1 MNPQKQGTAKVSLI
15 DLVNSRSAIKP
26 GNIGKILA
34 KYGIYIAFG
43 ILFIILSI
51 TSESFLTATNMI
63 NILRQVSIIG
73 IVAIGMS
80 FVIITGGID
89 LSVGSIMALSAVVAA
104 SFAQADNSYSIFIPI
119 IAGIT
124 VGLACGMIN
133 GVLVAKWKV
142 APFIA
147 TLGMMTAARGLA
159 MVYTD
164 GRPVI
169 GLSSAYNN
177 IGSGY
182 ILGLPI
188 PVIAFIVIAIIG
200 IFLLNFTVFG
210 RHVFATGGNEQS
222 SKLSGI
228 RVNSVKIGVYAIAGL
243 LAGIGGMILS
253 SRIMSG
259 SPVLGEGYELDAIAA
274 VVIGG
279 TSLFGGVG
287 SIFGTLIGVL
297 IIGVMNNGLD
307 LLNVSSYYQQIL
319 KGAIIVIAVLL
330 DKKNHH

>member
-1 MNPQKQGTAKVSLI
+1 MNPQKEEVAKFSLM
-15 DLVNSRSAIKP
+15 DLVNSQAVVKT
-26 GNIGKILA
+26 GNTGKLLA
-34 KYGIYIAFG
+34 KYGIYIAFA
-43 ILFIILSI
+43 ILFVILSI
-51 TSESFLTATNMI
+51 TSESFLTTTNII

-104 SFAQADNSYSIFIPI
+104 SFAQADSSYSILIPMI
-119 IAGIT
+119 IGVT
-124 VGLACGMIN
+124 VGLACGLIN

-169 GLSSAYNN
+169 GLSSSYNN

-182 ILGLPI
+182 IFGFPI
-188 PVIAFIVIAIIG
+188 PVLAFLVIVLVG
-200 IFLLNFTVFG
+200 IFILNFTVFG

-222 SKLSGI
+222 AKLSGI
-228 RVNSVKIGVYAIAGL
+228 HISTVKIGVYAISGL

-259 SPVLGEGYELDAIAA
+259 SPVLGQGYELDAIAA

-287 SIFGTLIGVL
+287 SLLGTLVGVL

-330 DKKNHH
+330 DKKNHN

>member
-1 MNPQKQGTAKVSLI
+1 MNTQKQEVAKLSLL
-15 DLVNSRSAIKP
+15 DLATSQSVMKRVRT
-26 GNIGKILA
+26 GKLLA
-34 KYGIYIAFG
+34 KYGIYIAFA

-51 TSESFLTATNMI
+51 SSESFLTTTNII

-89 LSVGSIMALSAVVAA
+89 LSVGSIMALSAVVAS
-104 SFAQADNSYSIFIPI
+104 SFAKADSSYSLFIPI
-119 IAGIT
+119 IIGMT
-124 VGLACGMIN
+124 VGLACGLIN

-159 MVYTD
+159 MVYTN

-169 GLSSAYNN
+169 GLNNSYNN

-188 PVIAFIVIAIIG
+188 PVIIFIVIVAIG
-200 IFLLNFTVFG
+200 IFLLNFTVYG

-222 SKLSGI
+222 AKLSGI

-243 LAGIGGMILS
+243 LAGVGGMILS

-259 SPVLGEGYELDAIAA
+259 SPVLGQGYELDAIAA

-287 SIFGTLIGVL
+287 SIVGTLIGVL

-319 KGAIIVIAVLL
+319 KGTIIVIAVLL
-330 DKKNHH
+330 DKKNQQ

>member
-1 MNPQKQGTAKVSLI
+1 MNTQKQEVAKLSLL
-15 DLVNSRSAIKP
+15 DLATSQSVMKRGST
-26 GNIGKILA
+26 GKLFA
-34 KYGIYIAFG
+34 KYGIYIAFA

-51 TSESFLTATNMI
+51 SSESFLTTTNII

-89 LSVGSIMALSAVVAA
+89 LSVGSIMALSAVVAS
-104 SFAQADNSYSIFIPI
+104 SFAKADSSYSLIIPI
-119 IAGIT
+119 IIGMT
-124 VGLACGMIN
+124 VGLACGIIN

-159 MVYTD
+159 MVYTN

-169 GLSSAYNN
+169 GLNNSYNN

-182 ILGLPI
+182 LLGLPI
-188 PVIAFIVIAIIG
+188 PVIIFIVIVAIG
-200 IFLLNFTVFG
+200 IFLLNFTVYG

-222 SKLSGI
+222 AKLSGI

-243 LAGIGGMILS
+243 LAGVGGMILS

-259 SPVLGEGYELDAIAA
+259 SPVLGQGYELDAIAA

-287 SIFGTLIGVL
+287 SIVGTLIGVL

-319 KGAIIVIAVLL
+319 KGTIIVIAVLL
-330 DKKNHH
+330 DKKNHQ

>member
-1 MNPQKQGTAKVSLI
+1 MKRG
-15 DLVNSRSAIKP
+15 SR
-26 GNIGKILA
+26 GKLLA
-34 KYGIYIAFG
+34 KYGIYIAFA

-51 TSESFLTATNMI
+51 SSDSFLTTTNII

-89 LSVGSIMALSAVVAA
+89 LSVGSIMALSAVVAS
-104 SFAQADNSYSIFIPI
+104 SFAKADSSYSLFIPI
-119 IAGIT
+119 IIGMT
-124 VGLACGMIN
+124 VGLACGLIN

-169 GLSSAYNN
+169 GLSTFYNN

-188 PVIAFIVIAIIG
+188 PVIIFILIVAIG
-200 IFLLNFTVFG
+200 IFLLNFTVYG

-222 SKLSGI
+222 AKLSGI

-243 LAGIGGMILS
+243 LAGVGGMILS

-259 SPVLGEGYELDAIAA
+259 SPVLGQGYELDAIAA

-287 SIFGTLIGVL
+287 SIVGTLIGVL

-319 KGAIIVIAVLL
+319 KGTIIVIAVLL
-330 DKKNHH
+330 DKKNHQ

>member
-1 MNPQKQGTAKVSLI
+1 MNTQKQEVAKLSLL
-15 DLVNSRSAIKP
+15 DLATSQSVMKR
-26 GNIGKILA
+26 GNTGKLLA
-34 KYGIYIAFG
+34 KYGIYIAFA
-43 ILFIILSI
+43 ILFVILSI
-51 TSESFLTATNMI
+51 SSESFLTTTNII

-89 LSVGSIMALSAVVAA
+89 LSVGSIMALSAVVAS
-104 SFAQADNSYSIFIPI
+104 SFAKADSSYSLIIPI
-119 IAGIT
+119 MIGLT
-124 VGLACGMIN
+124 VGLACGLIN

-159 MVYTD
+159 MVYTN

-169 GLSSAYNN
+169 GLNNSYNN

-188 PVIAFIVIAIIG
+188 PVIIFIFIVAIG
-200 IFLLNFTVFG
+200 IFLLNFTVYG

-222 SKLSGI
+222 AKLSGI

-243 LAGIGGMILS
+243 LAGAGGMILS

-259 SPVLGEGYELDAIAA
+259 SPVLGQGYELDAIAA

-287 SIFGTLIGVL
+287 SIVGTLIGVL

-319 KGAIIVIAVLL
+319 KGTIIVIAVLL
-330 DKKNHH
+330 DKKNQH

>member
-1 MNPQKQGTAKVSLI
+1 MNSQKEEVAKYSLL
-15 DLVNSRSAIKP
+15 DSVNSRSVIKM
-26 GNIGKILA
+26 GSMGSLLA
-34 KYGIYIAFG
+34 KYGIYIAFA

-51 TSESFLTATNMI
+51 SSESFLTTTNIM

-89 LSVGSIMALSAVVAA
+89 LSVGSIMALSAVVAT
-104 SFAQADNSYSIFIPI
+104 SFAQADSSYSLFIAI
-119 IAGIT
+119 IIGIT
-124 VGLACGMIN
+124 VGLACGLVN
-133 GVLVAKWKV
+133 GVLVTKWKV

-169 GLSSAYNN
+169 GLSDSYNN

-182 ILGLPI
+182 FLNVPI
-188 PVIAFIVIAIIG
+188 PIIIFVIIILIG

-210 RHVFATGGNEQS
+210 RYVFATGGNEQS
-222 SKLSGI
+222 AKLSGI
-228 RVNSVKIGVYAIAGL
+228 RVTSIKIGVYAIAGL
-243 LAGIGGMILS
+243 LAGVGGIILS

-287 SIFGTLIGVL
+287 SIIGTLIGVL

>member
-1 MNPQKQGTAKVSLI
+1 MNPQKEEVAKFSLM
-15 DLVNSRSAIKP
+15 DLVNSQAVVKT
-26 GNIGKILA
+26 GNTGKLLA
-34 KYGIYIAFG
+34 KYGIYIAFA
-43 ILFIILSI
+43 ILFVILSI
-51 TSESFLTATNMI
+51 TSESFLTTTNII

-104 SFAQADNSYSIFIPI
+104 SFAQADSSYSILIPMI
-119 IAGIT
+119 IGVT
-124 VGLACGMIN
+124 VGLACGLIN

-169 GLSSAYNN
+169 GLSSSYNN

-182 ILGLPI
+182 ILGFPI
-188 PVIAFIVIAIIG
+188 PVLAFLVIVLVG
-200 IFLLNFTVFG
+200 IFILNFTVFG

-222 SKLSGI
+222 AKLSGI
-228 RVNSVKIGVYAIAGL
+228 HISTVKIGVYAISGL

-259 SPVLGEGYELDAIAA
+259 SPVLGQGYELDAIAA

-287 SIFGTLIGVL
+287 SLLGTLVGVL

-330 DKKNHH
+330 DKKNHN

>member
-1 MNPQKQGTAKVSLI
+1 MNPQKEEVAKFSLM
-15 DLVNSRSAIKP
+15 DLVNSQTVIKT
-26 GNIGKILA
+26 GGTGKLFA
-34 KYGIYIAFG
+34 KYGIYIAFA

-51 TSESFLTATNMI
+51 TSESFLTSTNII

-104 SFAQADNSYSIFIPI
+104 SFAKADSSYSIFIPI
-119 IAGIT
+119 IIGIT
-124 VGLACGMIN
+124 VGLASGLIN
-133 GVLVAKWKV
+133 GVLVARWKV

-169 GLSSAYNN
+169 GLSSSYNN

-182 ILGLPI
+182 ILGFPI
-188 PVIAFIVIAIIG
+188 PVVAFLVIVLVG
-200 IFLLNFTVFG
+200 IFILNFTVFG

-222 SKLSGI
+222 AKLSGI
-228 RVNSVKIGVYAIAGL
+228 HTSSVKIGVYAISGL
-243 LAGIGGMILS
+243 LAGVGGMVLS

-259 SPVLGEGYELDAIAA
+259 SPVLGQGYELDAIAA

-287 SIFGTLIGVL
+287 SLLGTLIGVL

-330 DKKNHH
+330 DKKNHQ

>member
-1 MNPQKQGTAKVSLI
+1 MNVQKEEPARVSLI
-15 DLVNSRSAIKP
+15 GMVNSQLVIKS
-26 GNIGKILA
+26 GSTGKILA
-34 KYGIYIAFG
+34 KYGIYIAFA
-43 ILFIILSI
+43 ILFMILSI
-51 TSESFLTATNMI
+51 SSESFLTATNMI

-104 SFAQADNSYSIFIPI
+104 SFAQADSSYSIFIPI
-119 IAGIT
+119 ITGVT
-124 VGLACGMIN
+124 VGLACGLIN

-169 GLSSAYNN
+169 GLSNSFNN

-182 ILGLPI
+182 ILGLPL
-188 PVIAFIVIAIIG
+188 PVIAFVGIVIIG
-200 IFLLNFTVFG
+200 IFMLNFTVFG

-222 SKLSGI
+222 AKLSGI
-228 RVNSVKIGVYAIAGL
+228 RVTSVKISVYAIAGL

-259 SPVLGEGYELDAIAA
+259 SPVLGQGYELDAIAA

-287 SIFGTLIGVL
+287 SIIGTVVGVL

-319 KGAIIVIAVLL
+319 KGVIIVIAVLL

>member
-1 MNPQKQGTAKVSLI
+1 MNVQKEEAAKFSLL
-15 DLVNSRSAIKP
+15 DLVNSQSVMKT
-26 GNIGKILA
+26 GSIGKIFA
-34 KYGIYIAFG
+34 KYGIYIAFA

-51 TSESFLTATNMI
+51 SSESFLTATNMI

-80 FVIITGGID
+80 FVIVTGGID

-104 SFAQADNSYSIFIPI
+104 SFAQTDSHYSVFIPLI
-119 IAGIT
+119 IGIT
-124 VGLACGMIN
+124 VGLACGLIN

-169 GLSSAYNN
+169 GLSNIYNH

-188 PVIAFIVIAIIG
+188 PVIAFIIIVLIG
-200 IFLLNFTVFG
+200 VFLLNYTVFG
-210 RHVFATGGNEQS
+210 RHVLATGGNEQS
-222 SKLSGI
+222 AKLSGI
-228 RVNSVKIGVYAIAGL
+228 NVTSVKIGVYAIAGL

-259 SPVLGEGYELDAIAA
+259 SPVLGQGYELDAIAA

-287 SIFGTLIGVL
+287 SIIGTVVGVL

-330 DKKNHH
+330 DKKNHQ

>member
-1 MNPQKQGTAKVSLI
+1 MNVQKEETARVSLMGI
-15 DLVNSRSAIKP
+15 VNSQSVIKS
-26 GNIGKILA
+26 GSTGKILA
-34 KYGIYIAFG
+34 KYGIYIAFA

-51 TSESFLTATNMI
+51 SSESFLTATNMI

-104 SFAQADNSYSIFIPI
+104 SFAQADSSYSIFIPI
-119 IAGIT
+119 ITGVT
-124 VGLACGMIN
+124 VGLACGLIN

-169 GLSSAYNN
+169 GLSNTFNN

-182 ILGLPI
+182 LLGLPL
-188 PVIAFIVIAIIG
+188 PVIAFVGIVIIG
-200 IFLLNFTVFG
+200 IFILNFTVFG
-210 RHVFATGGNEQS
+210 RHVSATGGNEQS
-222 SKLSGI
+222 AKLSGI
-228 RVNSVKIGVYAIAGL
+228 RVTSVKISVYAIAGL

-259 SPVLGEGYELDAIAA
+259 SPVLGQGYELDAIAA

-287 SIFGTLIGVL
+287 SIIGTVVGVL

>member
-1 MNPQKQGTAKVSLI
+1 MNPQKEEAAKLNVM
-15 DLVNSRSAIKP
+15 DMVNSQSVIKK
-26 GNIGKILA
+26 GSIRKILT
-34 KYGIYIAFG
+34 KYGIYIAFAA
-43 ILFIILSI
+43 LFIILSVS
-51 TSESFLTATNMI
+51 SESFLTTINMI

-80 FVIITGGID
+80 FVVITGGID

-104 SFAQADNSYSIFIPI
+104 SFAQVDSNYSIIIPI
-119 IAGIT
+119 IAGLT
-124 VGLACGMIN
+124 VGLACGLIN
-133 GVLVAKWKV
+133 GALVAKWKV

-169 GLSSAYNN
+169 GLSSTYNN

-188 PVIAFIVIAIIG
+188 PVIALIVIVLIG
-200 IFLLNFTVFG
+200 VFLLNYTVFG
-210 RHVFATGGNEQS
+210 RHVLATGGNEQS
-222 SKLSGI
+222 AKLSGI
-228 RVNSVKIGVYAIAGL
+228 DVTSVKIGVYAIAGL

-259 SPVLGEGYELDAIAA
+259 SPVLGQGYELDAIAA

-287 SIFGTLIGVL
+287 SIIGTVVGVL

>member
-1 MNPQKQGTAKVSLI
+1 MNPQKEEVAKYNLL
-15 DLVNSRSAIKP
+15 DLVNSQSGIKK
-26 GNIGKILA
+26 GSTGKILA
-34 KYGIYIAFG
+34 KYGIYIAFA

-51 TSESFLTATNMI
+51 SSDSFLTSTNII
-63 NILRQVSIIG
+63 NIFRQVSIIG
-73 IVAIGMS
+73 IVAVGMS

-89 LSVGSIMALSAVVAA
+89 LSVGSIMALSAVVAS
-104 SFAQADNSYSIFIPI
+104 SFAKADSSYSLFIPI
-119 IAGIT
+119 IIGIT
-124 VGLACGMIN
+124 VGLACGLIN

-159 MVYTD
+159 MVYTQ

-169 GLSSAYNN
+169 GLSNSYNN
-177 IGSGY
+177 IGSGSV
-182 ILGLPI
+182 LGVPI
-188 PVIAFIVIAIIG
+188 PIIAFLIIIIIG
-200 IFLLNFTVFG
+200 IFILNFTVFG

-222 SKLSGI
+222 AKLSGI
-228 RVNSVKIGVYAIAGL
+228 RVNSVKIGVYVIAGL
-243 LAGIGGMILS
+243 LSGIGGMILS

-259 SPVLGEGYELDAIAA
+259 SPVLGQGYELDAIAA

-287 SIFGTLIGVL
+287 SIIGTLIGVL

-307 LLNVSSYYQQIL
+307 LMNVSSYYQQIL

>member
-1 MNPQKQGTAKVSLI
+1 MNPQKEEVAKYSLLDTI
-15 DLVNSRSAIKP
+15 NSQLRIKKGSP
-26 GNIGKILA
+26 GKILA
-34 KYGIYIAFG
+34 KYGIYIAFA

-51 TSESFLTATNMI
+51 SSDSFLTTTNII
-63 NILRQVSIIG
+63 NIFRQVSIIG
-73 IVAIGMS
+73 IVAVGMS

-89 LSVGSIMALSAVVAA
+89 LSVGSIMALSAVVASSLA
-104 SFAQADNSYSIFIPI
+104 KADSNYSLFIPI
-119 IAGIT
+119 IIGMA
-124 VGLACGMIN
+124 VGLACGLIN

-169 GLSSAYNN
+169 GLSNAYDN
-177 IGSGY
+177 IGSGSV
-182 ILGLPI
+182 LGIPI
-188 PVIAFIVIAIIG
+188 PIIAFLIIILIG

-222 SKLSGI
+222 AKLSGI
-228 RVNSVKIGVYAIAGL
+228 RVNSVKIGVYVMAGL
-243 LAGIGGMILS
+243 LSGIGGIILS

-259 SPVLGEGYELDAIAA
+259 SPVLGQGYELDAIAA

-279 TSLFGGVG
+279 TSLFGGIG
-287 SIFGTLIGVL
+287 SIIGTLIGVL

-307 LLNVSSYYQQIL
+307 LMNVSSYYQQIL

>member
-1 MNPQKQGTAKVSLI
+1 MNVQKEEAARFSLMGM
-15 DLVNSRSAIKP
+15 VNSQSVKKSVSM
-26 GNIGKILA
+26 GKILA
-34 KYGIYIAFG
+34 KYGIYIAFA

-51 TSESFLTATNMI
+51 SSESFLTATNMI

-104 SFAQADNSYSIFIPI
+104 SFAQADSSYSIFIPI
-119 IAGIT
+119 ITGVT
-124 VGLACGMIN
+124 VGLACGLIN

-169 GLSSAYNN
+169 GLSNSFNN

-182 ILGLPI
+182 ILGLPL
-188 PVIAFIVIAIIG
+188 PVIAFVGIVIIG
-200 IFLLNFTVFG
+200 IFMLNFTVFG

-222 SKLSGI
+222 AKLSGI
-228 RVNSVKIGVYAIAGL
+228 RVTSVKISVYAIAGL

-259 SPVLGEGYELDAIAA
+259 SPVLGQGYELDAIAA

-287 SIFGTLIGVL
+287 SIIGTVIGVL

-319 KGAIIVIAVLL
+319 KGVIIVIAVLL

>member
-1 MNPQKQGTAKVSLI
+1 MNPQKEEVAKFSLM
-15 DLVNSRSAIKP
+15 DLVNSQAVVKT
-26 GNIGKILA
+26 GNTGKLLA
-34 KYGIYIAFG
+34 KYGIYIAFA
-43 ILFIILSI
+43 ILFVILSI
-51 TSESFLTATNMI
+51 TSESFLTTTNII

-104 SFAQADNSYSIFIPI
+104 SFAKADSSYSILIPMI
-119 IAGIT
+119 VGVT
-124 VGLACGMIN
+124 VGLACGLIN

-169 GLSSAYNN
+169 GLSSSFNN

-182 ILGLPI
+182 ILGFPI
-188 PVIAFIVIAIIG
+188 PVVAFLVIVLIG
-200 IFLLNFTVFG
+200 IFILNFTVFG

-222 SKLSGI
+222 AKLSGI
-228 RVNSVKIGVYAIAGL
+228 HISTVKIGVYAISGL

-259 SPVLGEGYELDAIAA
+259 SPVLGQGYELDAIAA

-287 SIFGTLIGVL
+287 SLLGTLVGVL

>member
-1 MNPQKQGTAKVSLI
+1 MNPQKEEVVKFSLM
-15 DLVNSRSAIKP
+15 DLVNSQAVVKT
-26 GNIGKILA
+26 GNTGKLLA
-34 KYGIYIAFG
+34 KYGIYIAFA
-43 ILFIILSI
+43 ILFVILSI
-51 TSESFLTATNMI
+51 TSESFLTTTNII

-104 SFAQADNSYSIFIPI
+104 SFAQADSSYSILIPMI
-119 IAGIT
+119 IGVT
-124 VGLACGMIN
+124 VGLACGLIN

-169 GLSSAYNN
+169 GLSSSYNN

-182 ILGLPI
+182 ILGFPI
-188 PVIAFIVIAIIG
+188 PVLAFLVIVLVG
-200 IFLLNFTVFG
+200 IFILNFTVFG

-222 SKLSGI
+222 AKLSGI
-228 RVNSVKIGVYAIAGL
+228 HISTVKIGVYAISGL

-259 SPVLGEGYELDAIAA
+259 SPVLGQGYELDAIAA

-287 SIFGTLIGVL
+287 SLLGTLVGVL

-330 DKKNHH
+330 DKKNHN

>member
-1 MNPQKQGTAKVSLI
+1 MNRDSV
-15 DLVNSRSAIKP
+15 
-26 GNIGKILA
+26 GKLFA
-34 KYGIYIAFG
+34 KYGIYIAFA

-51 TSESFLTATNMI
+51 SSESFLTTSNII

-104 SFAQADNSYSIFIPI
+104 SFAQVDSGHSLLIPI
-119 IAGIT
+119 LIGMF

-133 GVLVAKWKV
+133 GVLIAKWKV

-147 TLGMMTAARGLA
+147 TLGMMTAARGFA

-169 GLSSAYNN
+169 GLSDAYNH
-177 IGSGY
+177 IGSGSF
-182 ILGLPI
+182 LNLPI
-188 PVIAFIVIAIIG
+188 PVITFIVVVLIG
-200 IFLLNFTVFG
+200 IFLLKFTVFG
-210 RHVFATGGNEQS
+210 RYVFATGGNEQS
-222 SKLSGI
+222 AKLSGI
-228 RVNSVKIGVYAIAGL
+228 NVTFIKISVYSIAGL
-243 LAGIGGMILS
+243 LAGIAGMILS

-259 SPVLGEGYELDAIAA
+259 SPVLGQGYELDAIAA

-330 DKKNHH
+330 DKKNQQ

>member
-1 MNPQKQGTAKVSLI
+1 MISQKEEVVKNNLLEIEKST
-15 DLVNSRSAIKP
+15 SAINL
-26 GNIGKILA
+26 GNLGRVFA
-34 KYGIYIAFG
+34 KYGIYIAFA
-43 ILFIILSI
+43 ILFVILSVS
-51 TSESFLTATNMI
+51 SESFLTTTNLI

-80 FVIITGGID
+80 FIIITGGID

-104 SFAQADNSYSIFIPI
+104 SFAKADTSYSLFIPI
-119 IAGIT
+119 IVGMA
-124 VGLACGMIN
+124 VGLACGLIN

-169 GLSSAYNN
+169 GLSNSYNH
-177 IGSGY
+177 IGSGSFLN
-182 ILGLPI
+182 IPI
-188 PVIAFIVIAIIG
+188 PIIAFIIIALIG
-200 IFLLNFTVFG
+200 IFLLRFTVFG
-210 RHVFATGGNEQS
+210 RYVYATGGNEQS
-222 SKLSGI
+222 AKLSGI
-228 RVNSVKIGVYAIAGL
+228 RVNFIKIGVYGIAGL

-259 SPVLGEGYELDAIAA
+259 SPVLGEGYELDAIEA

-287 SIFGTLIGVL
+287 SIIGTLAGVL

-330 DKKNHH
+330 DKKNHQ

>member
-1 MNPQKQGTAKVSLI
+1 MVNARSVMKTVS
-15 DLVNSRSAIKP
+15 K
-26 GNIGKILA
+26 GNFIA
-34 KYGIYIAFG
+34 KYGIYMAFA
-43 ILFIILSI
+43 ILFIVLSI
-51 TSESFLTATNMI
+51 TSDSFLTSTNMI

-73 IVAIGMS
+73 IVSIGMS

-104 SFAQADNSYSIFIPI
+104 SFAQADSGYSIIIPI
-119 IAGIT
+119 LAGIT
-124 VGLACGMIN
+124 VGLACGIVN

-169 GLSSAYNN
+169 GLSNSFNN
-177 IGSGY
+177 IGSGH
-182 ILGLPI
+182 IIGLPI
-188 PVIAFIVIAIIG
+188 PIIVFNFIAIVG
-200 IFLLNFTVFG
+200 IFLLRFTVFG

-222 SKLSGI
+222 ARLSGI
-228 RVNSVKIGVYAIAGL
+228 NVTSVKIGVYAIAGL

-259 SPVLGEGYELDAIAA
+259 SPVLGQGYELDAIAA

-287 SIFGTLIGVL
+287 SIVGTLMGVL

-330 DKKNHH
+330 DRKNNH

>member
-1 MNPQKQGTAKVSLI
+1 MNPQKEEVAKFSLM
-15 DLVNSRSAIKP
+15 DLVNSQAVVKT
-26 GNIGKILA
+26 GNTGKLLA
-34 KYGIYIAFG
+34 KYGIYIAFA
-43 ILFIILSI
+43 ILFVILSI
-51 TSESFLTATNMI
+51 TSESFLTTTNII

-104 SFAQADNSYSIFIPI
+104 SFAQADSSYSILIPMI
-119 IAGIT
+119 IGVT
-124 VGLACGMIN
+124 VGLACGLIN

-169 GLSSAYNN
+169 GLSSSYNN

-182 ILGLPI
+182 ILGFPI
-188 PVIAFIVIAIIG
+188 PVLAFLVIVLVG
-200 IFLLNFTVFG
+200 IFILNFTVFG

-222 SKLSGI
+222 AKLSGI
-228 RVNSVKIGVYAIAGL
+228 HISTVKIGVYAISGL

-259 SPVLGEGYELDAIAA
+259 SPVLGQGYELDAIAA

-287 SIFGTLIGVL
+287 SLLGTLVGVL

-330 DKKNHH
+330 DKKNHQ